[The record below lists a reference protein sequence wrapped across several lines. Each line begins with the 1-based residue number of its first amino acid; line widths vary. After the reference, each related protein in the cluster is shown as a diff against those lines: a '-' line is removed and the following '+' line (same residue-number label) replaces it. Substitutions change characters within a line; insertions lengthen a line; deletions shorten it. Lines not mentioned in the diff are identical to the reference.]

1 MYDITYNLPCNHA
14 SWFSWVSIPSY
25 DQDPWH
31 TILHYI
37 LNTYLHLYNDSFH
50 PSTNIDYHYNTKRD
64 PDRLVICK
72 SKRAGSWLDYAHV
85 YYVTRSFPLQFYN
98 ESLDEIRSIAG
109 IRRRWRNGYETQN
122 FFESSLPFTYHWL
135 EWDSKEEQPIGLV
148 YFE

>member
-64 PDRLVICK
+64 PDRLYVNQSVLDHGSIMRTCIMWHARFRCNSTTKASTK
-72 SKRAGSWLDYAHV
+72 SDR
-85 YYVTRSFPLQFYN
+85 LQ
-98 ESLDEIRSIAG
+98 ESAVDGETDTKLRIFLNLHYLLHIIDWNEIRKKNS
-109 IRRRWRNGYETQN
+109 Q
-122 FFESSLPFTYHWL
+122 
-135 EWDSKEEQPIGLV
+135 WD
-148 YFE
+148 